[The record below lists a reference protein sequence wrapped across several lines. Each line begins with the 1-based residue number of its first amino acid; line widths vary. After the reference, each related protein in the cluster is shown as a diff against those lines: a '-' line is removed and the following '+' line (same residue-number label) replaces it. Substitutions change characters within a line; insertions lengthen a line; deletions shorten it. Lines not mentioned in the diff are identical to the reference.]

1 MDDQKVSSGVS
12 RIIMANEMSMRYL
25 GSPLYVCIS
34 GGKDSSV
41 LQRLAVESGIPCIFV
56 HSLTTVDAPPTVY
69 FIRKEF
75 ERLRSLGY
83 RCEIR
88 RPDLSM
94 WRLIREKKMLPTRL
108 ARFCC
113 EYFKERT
120 VNTDLGDP
128 AFIATGVRW
137 SESVK
142 RRSRGEF
149 EVFTKDKSNK
159 VILTNDNGADRAL
172 FEQCT
177 LNGARVVNPIIDWD
191 DSDVWGFIHGRGLP
205 YNPLYDMGFKRV
217 GCVGCPMSSRR
228 DKEKA
233 FRYWPGFRRAY
244 LNACE
249 QLLRDRK
256 LIGAPSR
263 FDTAQSW
270 FDWWVSGL
278 SIKDWASSYAKK

>member
-1 MDDQKVSSGVS
+1 MDDQKVSVAVQ

-41 LQRLAVESGIPCIFV
+41 LQQLAVESGVPCVFV

-69 FIRKEF
+69 FVRKEF
-75 ERLRSLGY
+75 DRLSSLGY

-94 WRLIREKKMLPTRL
+94 CRLIRKKKMLPTRQ

-113 EYFKERT
+113 EYFKKKT
-120 VNTDLGDP
+120 VVTDLGYP

-142 RRSRGEF
+142 RRFRGEF
-149 EVFTKDKSNK
+149 EVFTKDKQNK
-159 VILTNDNGADRAL
+159 VILTNDNEPDRAL
-172 FEQCT
+172 FELCKQK
-177 LNGARVVNPIIDWD
+177 GARVVNPIIDWG
-191 DSDVWGFIHGRGLP
+191 DSDVWDFIHDRGLP
-205 YNPLYDMGFKRV
+205 YNPLYDMGFRRV
-217 GCVGCPMSSRR
+217 GCVGCPMSSRHE
-228 DKEKA
+228 KEKA
-233 FRYWPGFRRAY
+233 FRFWPGFRRAY
-244 LNACE
+244 LNACD

-256 LIGAPSR
+256 SAGVPPR
-263 FDTAQSW
+263 FDNAQAW

-278 SIKDWASSYAKK
+278 SIKDWVSSHAKK

>member
-1 MDDQKVSSGVS
+1 MDDQKVSAGVQ

-34 GGKDSSV
+34 GGKDSSA
-41 LQRLAVESGIPCIFV
+41 LQQLAVESGIPCIFV

-113 EYFKERT
+113 EYFKERA
-120 VNTDLGDP
+120 VKTDLGDP

-149 EVFTKDKSNK
+149 EVFTKDKSNR

-172 FEQCT
+172 FEQCK
-177 LNGARVVNPIIDWD
+177 LKGARVVNPIIDWD

-228 DKEKA
+228 EKEKA

-256 LIGAPSR
+256 LIGVPSR
-263 FDTAQSW
+263 FDTAQDW

-278 SIKDWASSYAKK
+278 SIKDWVSSYAKK